1 MVATVSSLISH
12 WKMDLSLV
20 AASDDEN
27 CRQIFIGGGGEKYRA
42 VDVDDADDSGAS
54 MAEDYHGSG
63 AGRVGWS
70 EGVVGVVFVV
80 REFSIVGGDGTLDAT
95 GGIAGWSLIS
105 RHRRF
110 VSVARVIIRLRWL
123 RLRLRLWLL
132 SSEKRI

>member
-1 MVATVSSLISH
+1 MLMGIVFFLLTYLVLVLAVVVVFCCRRHLFALAT
-12 WKMDLSLV
+12 
-20 AASDDEN
+20 ET
-27 CRQIFIGGGGEKYRA
+27 
-42 VDVDDADDSGAS
+42 S

-105 RHRRF
+105 HHRRF
-110 VSVARVIIRLRWL
+110 VSVARVVIRL
-123 RLRLRLWLL
+123 RLRLRLL